1 MWHKRSI
8 TKIAFKLHGWL
19 GLSAG
24 IFFVLFGVTGSM
36 LMFRQDLD
44 RHFNPELHVLKTA
57 SHQVSVDQIYRMLV
71 RTHPNLKKIVLH
83 DFPADAH
90 DSYEFMLYK
99 NQQNIT
105 ENYLYYVFVDPY
117 NGKILKE
124 GNYQDF
130 SPSFLRWLYSF
141 HYSLQLGFPGKLFT
155 AIIGLVMLL
164 SLITG
169 TIIYRKHFWDALRFK
184 AGLNFKNRRT
194 AVSALHRLI
203 GVWSMLFTA
212 VLFFT
217 GFWLNIDQFKPISW
231 QLYKPHQNTLVKAN
245 IDDLIK
251 RSIKTVPGFKPI
263 AVNIPADG
271 DQEVLVRGSMP
282 NTPFFLLQG
291 KPSGILF
298 DGESGR
304 LKIIKHINNQPFATR
319 FNWEVYQLHIGAFG
333 GNFIKWLYVVLGL
346 MPGILSVTGALLWLR
361 KRKRNANRNHNKIYP
376 VKTA

>member
-19 GLSAG
+19 GLTAG
-24 IFFVLFGVTGSM
+24 IFFTLFGLTGSM
-36 LMFRQDLD
+36 LMFRHELD
-44 RHFNPELHVLKTA
+44 RSFNPELHALKTA
-57 SHQVSVDQIYRMLV
+57 SQQVSADQIYRMIA

-83 DFPADAH
+83 DFQADMH

-99 NQQNIT
+99 NQQNAT
-105 ENYLYYVFVDPY
+105 ENYLYFVFVNPY
-117 NGKILKE
+117 TGKILKE
-124 GNYQDF
+124 GSYSEI
-130 SPSFLRWLYSF
+130 SPSFLRWLYAF
-141 HYSLQLGFPGKLFT
+141 HYSLQLGFPGKFFS

-164 SLITG
+164 SIISG

-194 AVSALHRLI
+194 TISTLHRII

-217 GFWLNIDQFKPISW
+217 GFWLNIDQFKPVNW

-251 RSIKTVPGFKPI
+251 RSVKTVPGFEPI

-271 DQEVLVRGSMP
+271 NQEVLVRGAMP
-282 NTPFFLLQG
+282 NTSFFLLQG
-291 KPSGILF
+291 KPSGVSF
-298 DGESGR
+298 DGETGQ
-304 LKIIKHINNQPFATR
+304 LKNIKPINNQPFATR

-361 KRKRNANRNHNKIYP
+361 KKKRK
-376 VKTA
+376 VVL